1 MKVGDLVLLKQ
12 GLKLIRCVIIDIDAT
27 FVTLR
32 MEYHK
37 GIGADIKV
45 NINSEDIIKP
55 SGLRVDN
62 FSFINDNS
70 RA

>member
-1 MKVGDLVLLKQ
+1 MKIGDLILLKQ
-12 GLKLIRCVIIDIDAT
+12 GLKLIRCVVIDVDAT

-37 GIGADIKV
+37 GIGTDIKV

-55 SGLRVDN
+55 NGLKVGN
-62 FSFINDNS
+62 FDFINDNS
-70 RA
+70 RV

>member
-1 MKVGDLVLLKQ
+1 MNIGEIVLLKQ

-62 FSFINDNS
+62 FDFINDNS
-70 RA
+70 RV